1 LQLRRE
7 AGEHPNP
14 IYFSTSRIVFFNFI
28 HSVLKIGEKGKKKVF
43 EGKGKIFEK
52 EKR

>member
-28 HSVLKIGEKGKKKVF
+28 HSVLKIGEKGKKKKF
-43 EGKGKIFEK
+43 LKGKGKFLK